1 MVPYVKGGID
11 CSTFKVLNRC
21 RFLALQSLES
31 CEMQQPWYLSSKLV
45 IFKTKMSAAT
55 PKYLS

>member
-1 MVPYVKGGID
+1 MIVVR
-11 CSTFKVLNRC
+11 RC
-21 RFLALQSLES
+21 RFFALQSLES

>member
-1 MVPYVKGGID
+1 MV
-11 CSTFKVLNRC
+11 VLIVVLLRYLNLC
-21 RFLALQSLES
+21 QFFALQPLES